1 MELAMSQRTTVRL
14 RMLSVLLSTMMSFCP
29 ALLRAQQVSHTP
41 TAPELTQG
49 TATPAEECGTC
60 HQAIYREFQYGFGGD
75 IHFSGMVTGPSTEPR
90 LNMPANVS
98 AGASAHATAG
108 VDPFPIHARDI
119 EEEGRSCDVCHFTQS
134 FAIPPIDSPEM
145 KKPVARPKE

>member
-75 IHFSGMVTGPSTEPR
+75 IHYSGMVLGSAKEKK

-98 AGASAHATAG
+98 ADATAHAAAG
-108 VDPFPIHARDI
+108 LDPYPIHARAI
-119 EEEGRSCDVCHFTQS
+119 E
-134 FAIPPIDSPEM
+134 
-145 KKPVARPKE
+145 